1 MNSASRTCTKTTCPY
16 CGVGCGIDA
25 QFNAEQKLEVT
36 GSEQHTANLGRLC
49 LKGSTLADTIST
61 TNRLLY
67 PEVRGSR
74 ISWDEALAE
83 VAEGFNRIIA
93 EHGPDSVAFYLSG
106 QLLTED
112 YYVANKLIKGF
123 IGSPNV
129 DTNSRLCMAS
139 AVASYKRA
147 FGADIVPCNYEDLEL
162 CDLLIFAGS
171 NAAWTHPVLYQRI
184 SAAKKARPNMRVV
197 VIDPRVTATCEIA
210 DIHLQLQPGSDAFLF
225 NGLINYLEKENE
237 LNDSFIE
244 RYCDGLA
251 DTLAAASNCYLGAVA
266 TKTGI
271 EEEQL
276 SEFYEAFANTE
287 KVVSFYSQGVNQSA
301 TGTDKCNA
309 IINCHL
315 ITGRIGKPGMGPFSI
330 TGQPNAMGGR
340 EVGGLA
346 NQLAAHMDYAPETV
360 ERVGRFWHTEN
371 MASKPG
377 PKAVDLFNQIAK
389 GKIKALWI
397 MATNP
402 VVSLPQSA
410 RVREALDACELVV
423 VSDCVRNTDTN
434 VYADVLLPATGWS
447 EKDGTV
453 TNSERTI
460 TRQRRLFPPTGE
472 ARHDWQ
478 IIRDVA
484 RLMGFEAAFDY
495 SNSRDIFV
503 EHAALSEFENGGE
516 RAFNIGKLKNLSQ
529 AEYDAFQPL
538 QWPVTESSPKGT
550 PRIFNDY
557 KFYTDT
563 GKAKLI
569 PIEAKLPTVTQSK
582 EFPFLLNTGRLRDQ
596 WHTMTRTSLAPKL
609 LAHSDSP
616 FAQLN
621 PACCAELGVE
631 QGDLIEVSSV
641 NGRLLV
647 PVQTSEGIRQGEVF
661 IPLHWNQQFACNA
674 GVGELISPRVD
685 PVSGQP
691 ESKLEAV
698 AVKSVAVHRWIS
710 FASTREIEVGQFDY
724 WHKVPL
730 QKGYRY
736 LVGMMR
742 DDPVVWELQSWL
754 RKEFLY
760 THKIEFG
767 DGEHQ
772 NFRIVC
778 FAEDR
783 LSAEIFIAQAHQSLP
798 PPNWLGKNL
807 SEAQNPDSWKLLAG
821 DESDRAHTGKI
832 ICSCFEVG
840 ENHIINAIQ
849 SGCTD
854 AGQLGVWLRCG
865 TNCGSCAPE
874 LTQLVKLHKNTA
886 IEQVIEPE
894 NASPLRAEEI

>member
-1 MNSASRTCTKTTCPY
+1 MNNVSRLCTKTTCPY

-25 QFNAEQKLEVT
+25 QFDAEQKLEVT
-36 GSEQHTANLGRLC
+36 GSDEHSANLGRLC
-49 LKGSTLADTIST
+49 VKGSALADTVST

-74 ISWDEALAE
+74 VSWDEALAE
-83 VAEGFNRIIA
+83 VAEGFNSIIL

-112 YYVANKLIKGF
+112 YYVANKLMKGF

-147 FGADIVPCNYEDLEL
+147 FGADAVPCNYEDLEL

-184 SAAKKARPNMRVV
+184 SAAKKARSNMRVV
-197 VIDPRVTATCEIA
+197 VIDPRETTTCEIA
-210 DIHLQLQPGSDAFLF
+210 DIHLQLRPGSDAFLF
-225 NGLINYLEKENE
+225 SGLIHYLEKENV
-237 LNDSFIE
+237 LDASFIE
-244 RYCDGLA
+244 QHCDGIA
-251 DTLAAASNCYLGAVA
+251 DTLAAAAHCDLDSVASN
-266 TKTGI
+266 TGI
-271 EEEQL
+271 DREQL
-276 SEFYEAFANTE
+276 SDFFEAFANTD

-315 ITGRIGKPGMGPFSI
+315 LTGRIGKPGMGPFSI

-360 ERVGRFWHTEN
+360 ERVGRFWQTEN
-371 MASKPG
+371 MATESG
-377 PKAVDLFNQIAK
+377 LKAVDLFNAIAE
-389 GKIKALWI
+389 GKIKAVWI

-402 VVSLPQSA
+402 VVSMPQSA

-434 VYADVLLPATGWS
+434 AYADVLLPATPWS

-460 TRQRRLFPPTGE
+460 SRQRRIFPPTGE
-472 ARHDWQ
+472 AHHDWQ

-484 RLMGFEAAFDY
+484 KLMGFTAAFDY
-495 SNSRDIFV
+495 NNSRDIFV

-529 AEYDAFQPL
+529 AEYDTLQPL
-538 QWPVTESSPKGT
+538 QWPVTEASPEGT
-550 PRIFNDY
+550 PRLFNDF
-557 KFYTDT
+557 KFFTDT
-563 GKAKLI
+563 GRAKLI
-569 PIEAKLPTVTQSK
+569 PIEARLPVVTKSEK
-582 EFPFLLNTGRLRDQ
+582 FPFLLNTGRLRDQ
-596 WHTMTRTSLAPKL
+596 WHTMTRTGLAPKL
-609 LAHSDSP
+609 LAHFDSP

-621 PACCAELGVE
+621 PACCVELAVE
-631 QGDLIEVSSV
+631 QGDLVEVSNV

-647 PVQTSEGIRQGEVF
+647 PVLPSEGVRRGEVF
-661 IPLHWNQQFACNA
+661 IPIHWNQQFASQA
-674 GVGELISPRVD
+674 GVGELIGPRVD

-698 AVKSVAVHRWIS
+698 AVKSVTMHRWMS
-710 FASTREIEVGQFDY
+710 FASTREIEMGQFDY

-736 LVGMMR
+736 LAGMMSA
-742 DDPVVWELQSWL
+742 DPEVWELQLWL
-754 RKEFLY
+754 RKEFPY

-767 DGEHQ
+767 DAEHQ
-772 NFRIVC
+772 NFRIAC

-783 LSAEIFIAQAHQSLP
+783 LSAEVFLAQSHQSLP

-807 SEAQNPDSWKLLAG
+807 GAAQNPDSWQLLAG
-821 DESDRAHTGKI
+821 DDSDRAHTGKI

-840 ENHIINAIQ
+840 ENQIINAIQ

-865 TNCGSCAPE
+865 TKCGSCVPE
-874 LTQLVKLHKNTA
+874 LTQLVKLHKNTT
-886 IEQVIEPE
+886 IEQVVKLE
-894 NASPLRAEEI
+894 NASPPRAAEI